1 MLPALQNIQFPFARW
16 DCYVVF
22 KVFLSVCFSI
32 KSPLHEQLL
41 SDLCAICICLQG
53 VAKAFFLRGKAHKE
67 VWNEAEARQDFSR
80 VLDLDP
86 GMKKVVKK
94 ELAVLSMRMEE
105 KNQED
110 KNTYKGM
117 F

>member
-1 MLPALQNIQFPFARW
+1 M
-16 DCYVVF
+16 YVFVW
-22 KVFLSVCFSI
+22 C
-32 KSPLHEQLL
+32 PPG
-41 SDLCAICICLQG
+41 A
-53 VAKAFFLRGKAHKE
+53 AKAFFLRGKAHVE

-94 ELAVLSMRMEE
+94 ELAVLNMRMEE

-110 KNTYKGM
+110 KDKYKGM
-117 F
+117 FWWGETDEEDRESEKESGVVLMLYVACLH

>member
-1 MLPALQNIQFPFARW
+1 M
-16 DCYVVF
+16 
-22 KVFLSVCFSI
+22 
-32 KSPLHEQLL
+32 
-41 SDLCAICICLQG
+41 
-53 VAKAFFLRGKAHKE
+53 KAFYLRGKAHAE

-86 GMKKVVKK
+86 SMKKAVKK
-94 ELAVLSMRMEE
+94 ELAVLNMRMEE

-110 KNTYKGM
+110 KNKYKGM

>member
-1 MLPALQNIQFPFARW
+1 M
-16 DCYVVF
+16 
-22 KVFLSVCFSI
+22 S
-32 KSPLHEQLL
+32 HE
-41 SDLCAICICLQG
+41 CACVRSG
-53 VAKAFFLRGKAHKE
+53 VMKAYYLRGKAHME

-86 GMKKVVKK
+86 SMKKVVKK
-94 ELAVLSMRMEE
+94 ELAVLTMRMEE

-110 KNTYKGM
+110 KKKYKGM

>member
-1 MLPALQNIQFPFARW
+1 MFATV
-16 DCYVVF
+16 CVKMF
-22 KVFLSVCFSI
+22 SVFLYPSDEQMISLDCFTLSYSVKCV
-32 KSPLHEQLL
+32 
-41 SDLCAICICLQG
+41 CIFAPG
-53 VAKAFFLRGKAHKE
+53 VVKAFYLRGKAHGE

-86 GMKKVVKK
+86 GMKKAIKK

-110 KNTYKGM
+110 RDKYKGM

>member
-1 MLPALQNIQFPFARW
+1 MCLAGML
-16 DCYVVF
+16 
-22 KVFLSVCFSI
+22 
-32 KSPLHEQLL
+32 
-41 SDLCAICICLQG
+41 
-53 VAKAFFLRGKAHKE
+53 KAYFLRGKAHRE

-86 GMKKVVKK
+86 GMKKAVKK
-94 ELAVLSMRMEE
+94 EVAVLNMRVEE

-110 KNTYKGM
+110 RNTYKGM

>member
-1 MLPALQNIQFPFARW
+1 M
-16 DCYVVF
+16 
-22 KVFLSVCFSI
+22 
-32 KSPLHEQLL
+32 
-41 SDLCAICICLQG
+41 
-53 VAKAFFLRGKAHKE
+53 E

-86 GMKKVVKK
+86 GMKKAVKK
-94 ELAVLSMRMEE
+94 ELAVLNMRMEE

-110 KNTYKGM
+110 KDKYRGM

>member
-1 MLPALQNIQFPFARW
+1 MEYLRGNILWIQQHSRPSHHLRRRKLFFICPLG
-16 DCYVVF
+16 VV
-22 KVFLSVCFSI
+22 
-32 KSPLHEQLL
+32 
-41 SDLCAICICLQG
+41 
-53 VAKAFFLRGKAHKE
+53 KAFYLRGKAHVE

-86 GMKKVVKK
+86 GMKKAVKK
-94 ELAVLSMRMEE
+94 ELAVLNMRMEE

-110 KNTYKGM
+110 RDKYKGM

>member
-1 MLPALQNIQFPFARW
+1 M
-16 DCYVVF
+16 
-22 KVFLSVCFSI
+22 
-32 KSPLHEQLL
+32 
-41 SDLCAICICLQG
+41 
-53 VAKAFFLRGKAHKE
+53 E

-86 GMKKVVKK
+86 GMSKAVKK
-94 ELAVLSMRMEE
+94 DLALLNMRMEE

-110 KNTYKGM
+110 RDKYQGM

>member
-1 MLPALQNIQFPFARW
+1 MKTLSKKRFYSSFLLMYQILPVP
-16 DCYVVF
+16 DC
-22 KVFLSVCFSI
+22 
-32 KSPLHEQLL
+32 P
-41 SDLCAICICLQG
+41 AG
-53 VAKAFFLRGKAHKE
+53 VAKAFYLRGKAHKE

-86 GMKKVVKK
+86 GMKKAVKK
-94 ELAVLSMRMEE
+94 ELAVLNMRMEE

-110 KNTYKGM
+110 RNKYKGM

>member
-1 MLPALQNIQFPFARW
+1 MLSYRYTDVHALRSAGGYWIHI
-16 DCYVVF
+16 C
-22 KVFLSVCFSI
+22 VCFSR
-32 KSPLHEQLL
+32 
-41 SDLCAICICLQG
+41 AG
-53 VAKAFFLRGKAHKE
+53 VVKAFYVRGKAHVE

-86 GMKKVVKK
+86 GMKKAVKK
-94 ELAVLSMRMEE
+94 ELAVLNMRMEE

-110 KNTYKGM
+110 RDKYRGM

>member
-1 MLPALQNIQFPFARW
+1 MIQTKSYSQRWSLYWSRVSHSLLQHI
-16 DCYVVF
+16 DESLLC
-22 KVFLSVCFSI
+22 LSGA
-32 KSPLHEQLL
+32 K
-41 SDLCAICICLQG
+41 
-53 VAKAFFLRGKAHKE
+53 KAFYLRGKAHME

-86 GMKKVVKK
+86 GMKKTVKRD
-94 ELAVLSMRMEE
+94 LNVLNMRMAQ

-110 KNTYKGM
+110 KLKYKGM